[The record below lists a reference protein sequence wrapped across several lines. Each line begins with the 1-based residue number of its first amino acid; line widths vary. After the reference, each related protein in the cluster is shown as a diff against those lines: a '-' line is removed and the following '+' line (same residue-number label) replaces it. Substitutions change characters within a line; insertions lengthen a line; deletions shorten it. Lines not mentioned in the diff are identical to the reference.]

1 MKDKETFYF
10 SHDYNAREDEKIKE
24 LVYQYGMTGYGIY
37 WAIVE
42 MLYQNANALRT
53 NYARIAF
60 DLHQTH
66 HTTIEGVIT
75 EFELFKFSEDGE
87 YFYSESIERRL
98 EKRNEKSEK
107 ARQSA
112 LNRWNKSENNA
123 NALQT
128 HNDSNAIKE
137 SKVKES
143 KVNNI
148 SFKKE
153 TKDISPKDLIEDDLV
168 NPEIEQRKK
177 VAQKK
182 EIEYPFPTKE
192 FKAGW
197 DLWKAYRKKKD
208 KFQYFDEESEKK
220 ALSELFNL
228 SKMNEST
235 ALAIIRQSI
244 DKGWKG
250 FFELKN
256 TTNGNTNNSNIG
268 FSSNG
273 NSKVSGA
280 TNILAGIDYQ
290 EFT

>member
-60 DLHQTH
+60 DLDQTH

-153 TKDISPKDLIEDDLV
+153 TKEISPKDLIEDDLV

-208 KFQYFDEESEKK
+208 KFQYFDEESEQK
-220 ALSELFNL
+220 ALTELFNL
-228 SKMNEST
+228 SKQNQATS
-235 ALAIIRQSI
+235 LAIIRQSI

-256 TTNGNTNNSNIG
+256 KTNGNNEPNSNG
-268 FSSNG
+268 TPN
-273 NSKVSGA
+273 
-280 TNILAGIDYQ
+280 LA
-290 EFT
+290 FARRR

>member
-1 MKDKETFYF
+1 MKRDSIIFYRSF
-10 SHDYNAREDEKIKE
+10 YEA
-24 LVYQYGMTGYGIY
+24 
-37 WAIVE
+37 
-42 MLYQNANALRT
+42 
-53 NYARIAF
+53 
-60 DLHQTH
+60 
-66 HTTIEGVIT
+66 IT
-75 EFELFKFSEDGE
+75 ELPIEIQGSIYTAIFE
-87 YFYSESIERRL
+87 YSLNFNEVVL
-98 EKRNEKSEK
+98 EGLPKTIFTLIKPQLDANNKRYKNGLKGGRNKQEETKTEPKLNQNETKSE
-107 ARQSA
+107 A
-112 LNRWNKSENNA
+112 NKNENENE
-123 NALQT
+123 NE
-128 HNDSNAIKE
+128 NDILLE
-137 SKVKES
+137 
-143 KVNNI
+143 
-148 SFKKE
+148 KE
-153 TKDISPKDLIEDDLV
+153 TKEISPKDLIEDDLV

-208 KFQYFDEESEKK
+208 KFQYFDEVSEKK

-256 TTNGNTNNSNIG
+256 TTNGTTNNSNIG

-273 NSKVSGA
+273 NSKVSG
-280 TNILAGIDYQ
+280 TQNLIDGLEYF